1 MEVLT
6 CVCERPIPKRKS
18 GGMDAGQSIL
28 TNTHGKETGFGSK
41 RDLRQIKPPV
51 LGQIPGLD
59 TAGIAQG

>member
-1 MEVLT
+1 M
-6 CVCERPIPKRKS
+6 CVRPIPKRKS

-41 RDLRQIKPPV
+41 RDLRQIKLSV